1 MYEFKLP
8 DIGEGISEG
17 EIVKWNVKPGDRIE
31 KDRDMVEV
39 MTDKVTVKIPS
50 PISGTVKS
58 LKFSEGQMAKVGD
71 VIIEIETPDEEQA
84 KENNPPAKETP
95 KVEPTLLNEGKRT
108 VQPTVSGEG
117 PALRVLASPAVRRI
131 ARENDIDLAL
141 VPPSGENG
149 RVTLDDLWKFV
160 DSQSKALEKEREVPV
175 KVENVKIEN
184 PPAKTEEVLE
194 MHGLRRLIFDKMTKS
209 KQNIPHYTVV
219 ESADLTKVAGMLE
232 DYRAAGIKITY
243 TSFFV
248 KAATI
253 ALKEFPYLNANY
265 NEDRKNYTLKKYYNI
280 GIAVDTP
287 DGLTVPVLK
296 DADRK
301 SLAKISGEIRD
312 LAAKARN
319 NSLSLQE
326 VQDATFTVTNVGTIG
341 GVMSTPIINYPEV
354 AILGVHKVSED
365 VVNGGKRFWTYISLS
380 CDHRLIDGAMGTRF
394 LVRVKNLLE
403 NPVLLFLE

>member
-17 EIVKWNVKPGDRIE
+17 EIVKWDVKPGERVE
-31 KDRDMVEV
+31 KDHDMVEV

-50 PISGTVKS
+50 PVSGIVKDV
-58 LKFSEGQMAKVGD
+58 KFNEGQMAKVGD
-71 VIIEIETPDEEQA
+71 VIIEIETQGNEPETVNVKPAEE
-84 KENNPPAKETP
+84 PPRISPVVAAE
-95 KVEPTLLNEGKRT
+95 EH
-108 VQPTVSGEG
+108 
-117 PALRVLASPAVRRI
+117 PARVLASPAVRRT

-160 DSQSKALEKEREVPV
+160 DNQSKALEKEKEPSLKPEAVRAESVPH
-175 KVENVKIEN
+175 
-184 PPAKTEEVLE
+184 AGTEEILE

-209 KQNIPHYTVV
+209 KQIIPHYTVV
-219 ESADLTKVAGMLE
+219 ELADLTKVSGMLD
-232 DYRAAGIKITY
+232 DYRKAEIKITY
-243 TSFFV
+243 TAFFV
-248 KAATI
+248 KAAAI

-265 NEDRKNYTLKKYYNI
+265 NEEKKNYTLKKYYNI

-287 DGLTVPVLK
+287 DGLTVPVIK
-296 DADRK
+296 EADKKSIRK
-301 SLAKISGEIRD
+301 ITDEVHD

-326 VQDATFTVTNVGTIG
+326 VQGATFTVTNVGTIG
-341 GVMSTPIINYPEV
+341 GIMSTPIINYPEV
-354 AILGVHKVSED
+354 AILGVHKVTED
-365 VVNGGKRFWTYISLS
+365 IVNGAKRYSSYISLS

-403 NPVLLFLE
+403 NPVLLFGE